1 MEKRSS
7 DESVGNKGSDGGSGG
22 LSRYDNIFVLNM
34 SSASKIERIVDR
46 VKSLALKRFSRESL
60 YKDWFRHMLDPC
72 AGLVAPELG
81 DDGSSEGGGN
91 AAMIVGDRE
100 LARRPPFLPF
110 SCLLITGTAGAG
122 KTSSVQVLA
131 ANLDCVITGSTV
143 ISSQALSSA
152 LNRSRSAQIKT
163 IFRTFGFNS
172 RHVALA
178 DRVHLRRR
186 DDVAFDG
193 DVEPICQQQWRD
205 LSTYWPV
212 VSDIAIRALDGGKGR
227 KDTDDLCRS
236 NIIVI
241 DECGVILRHMLHV
254 VVFFYYF
261 YNALN
266 DSELYRQRAA
276 PCIVCVGSPT
286 QSEALESRY
295 DHRTQNRD
303 VQRGMD
309 VLSALISD
317 PVLSEYCDVAHNWV
331 MFINNKR
338 CLDLEFGDLLK
349 HIEFG
354 LPLKSEHVEYLDRFV
369 RPAGLI
375 RDPAHAID
383 VTRLFISHAEVKR
396 YFTALH
402 DRVRIYSQHLIFEV
416 PVYCVLNN
424 SAFHEYC
431 ASMCTG
437 EPTPRPETWFRKN
450 LARISN
456 YSQFT
461 DHNLSEDIQVEE
473 LAQSCGGGGAGGDDD
488 GLDLEEEMINETLLT
503 CRITF
508 IRDSAVGVTAK
519 TKACVVGYTGTFD
532 DFAEILQKDLFIE
545 RTPCEQAVYAY
556 SLISGLLFSAMYL
569 FYSSPLTTPEI
580 LRDLSEIPLPDI
592 PTLVIGANGGDGARD
607 SDDNDEYEEDLEGGG
622 CFDGV
627 SGGGSGNGGGE
638 KYRRRLTSDDEDD
651 FYDLSY
657 VDRGRQPEPPQL
669 QPPPQPQPQPRLTM
683 SAAAPPR
690 QIDEEISD
698 VEMLCYS
705 DIYTDKFFL
714 KYSIPPPVSSIS
726 FEEIVHIYTIFR
738 DIFLARYR
746 IMQKHTKGAFGKTRL
761 VTYNRRNVWRRKN
774 CEIESQTGS
783 FVGMLTFVSPSN
795 NYVLEGFT
803 NHNVF
808 IMDAERNRI
817 HRRILEKGLPRLIVR
832 DACGFLLILDYNVSK
847 FSDVID
853 GKSVHICT
861 MVDYGVTSR
870 MAMTIA
876 KSQGIGLESVAIDF
890 GDNPKNLKMS
900 QIYVGISRVVDP
912 DRLVLNTNPV
922 RNTYEN
928 NTFITPFIRRAL
940 QNKDTTLVF

>member
-1 MEKRSS
+1 MENKVN
-7 DESVGNKGSDGGSGG
+7 DDSVGNIGSDGGTGG

-34 SSASKIERIVDR
+34 SSASKIERIVDL
-46 VKSLALKRFSRESL
+46 VKSLARKRFSSDSL
-60 YKDWFRHMLDPC
+60 SKEWFRHMIDPC
-72 AGLVAPELG
+72 ATNEPNKTENDV
-81 DDGSSEGGGN
+81 
-91 AAMIVGDRE
+91 VGDPQK
-100 LARRPPFLPF
+100 ARPPPFLPF
-110 SCLLITGTAGAG
+110 SAVLITGTAGAG

-131 ANLDCVITGSTV
+131 ANLNCIITGSTV

-152 LNRSRSAQIKT
+152 LNRTRSAQIKT

-186 DDVAFDG
+186 DDVTFEG
-193 DVEPICQQQWRD
+193 VEPICEQQWRD
-205 LSTYWPV
+205 LSAYWPV
-212 VSDIAIRALDGGKGR
+212 VADIASRALDGGKGR
-227 KDTDDLCRS
+227 RDTDDMCQS

-261 YNALN
+261 YNALA
-266 DSELYRQRAA
+266 DSELYRRCAV

-303 VQRGMD
+303 VQRGVD

-317 PVLSEYCDVAHNWV
+317 PVLSEYCDVSNNWI

-354 LPLKSEHVEYLDRFV
+354 LPLKREHIEYFDRFV
-369 RPAGLI
+369 KPPGLI
-375 RDPAHAID
+375 RDPSYAID

-396 YFTALH
+396 YFMALH
-402 DRVRIYSQHLIFEV
+402 DRIRVHSKHLLFDM

-424 SAFHEYC
+424 SAYYEYC
-431 ASMCTG
+431 AGMGTDG
-437 EPTPRPETWFRKN
+437 AAPPKPEVWFRNN

-461 DHNLSEDIQVEE
+461 DHNLSDTIDVEE
-473 LAQSCGGGGAGGDDD
+473 ICGSVEDDSITD
-488 GLDLEEEMINETLLT
+488 NEPNETLLS
-503 CRITF
+503 CRVTF
-508 IRDSAVGVTAK
+508 IRDSSVGMTAK

-569 FYSSPLTTPEI
+569 FYSSPMATQDI
-580 LRDLSEIPLPDI
+580 LREMATIPLPDV
-592 PTLVIGANGGDGARD
+592 PTLNLD
-607 SDDNDEYEEDLEGGG
+607 STTNISMLENQHSPDNVNTDAE
-622 CFDGV
+622 
-627 SGGGSGNGGGE
+627 
-638 KYRRRLTSDDEDD
+638 

-657 VDRGRQPEPPQL
+657 VNKLD
-669 QPPPQPQPQPRLTM
+669 
-683 SAAAPPR
+683 SAR
-690 QIDEEISD
+690 VDDEITDIELMCS
-698 VEMLCYS
+698 S
-705 DIYTDKFFL
+705 DIYTDNFFL
-714 KYSIPPPVSSIS
+714 KYSIPPPVNSVS
-726 FEEIVHIYTIFR
+726 FEEIVYIYTIFR

-746 IMQKHTKGAFGKTRL
+746 IMQRHTKGAFGKTKI
-761 VTYNRRNVWRRKN
+761 VTYNRRNAHRRRS
-774 CEIESQTGS
+774 CQIVSHTGS

-795 NYVLEGFT
+795 SYILEGFT
-803 NHNVF
+803 NDNVF
-808 IMDAERNRI
+808 TMDADRNRI
-817 HRRILEKGLPRLIVR
+817 HSRILEKGLPRLLVR
-832 DACGFLLILDYNVSK
+832 DVYGFILVLDYNVSK
-847 FSDVID
+847 FSDVVD
-853 GKSVHICT
+853 GKSLHICT

-876 KSQGIGLESVAIDF
+876 KSQGLTLESVAIDF
-890 GDNPKNLKMS
+890 GDNPKTLKMS

-912 DRLVLNTNPV
+912 EKLMLSMNPV
-922 RNTYEN
+922 RVAYEN
-928 NTFITPFIRRAL
+928 NTYITPFTRRAL
-940 QNKDTTLVF
+940 QNKNTTLMF